1 MATSSVIEVLI
12 ETLHGT
18 AFELLVSPDD
28 TVLSIKSRISRL
40 EGIPVSHQHLI
51 WRDHELA
58 DMASLRECEIRDG
71 STIRLVLGLRGGP
84 INTRKASVDERPT
97 LYEVAKYLDAKGEE
111 VSLSIPKMRAM
122 RMVVMREGDKVHL
135 YTVVDRPTS
144 GLLRDHGHHPHE
156 PAAEEGFERH
166 QENLVTRQKVDDLQK
181 RMHMCRLRKDGKS
194 GDDEGKATTQ
204 PVALPPVQPPVL
216 PPVQPALP
224 PMQPYGLQGRR
235 WSNNAC
241 WNRAPS
247 VPRAA
252 AGVVLP
258 QMMMPVPPGYMQQQ
272 QPSGCQWRLPCQ
284 GTSGHGCHPQQQQ
297 PPPPARPEPFGGAI
311 PKERGPRLP
320 HSQDHC
326 RKCTALLE
334 RMYGLDRRGGVEG
347 WQCKQPSVL
356 LSFGQMDVPSSRG
369 GTSPRPEEGPLDP
382 RNFFKHVAQQVLPPV
397 GRPQQQQQQRRC
409 SCVPPNRPPEQNV
422 ATAPILEPLELD
434 WTAERPR
441 TAPTTRYVRLPS
453 LRRPPLRSPEKGKEG
468 PSAHDPGCP
477 LALLDSEEE
486 GAATGVAFRQDS
498 TAHKHGPPDAG
509 CWAPGWPLSS
519 AVLCVPPPPAAAGA
533 EGIRWAL
540 SDVRNRRTS
549 PPVLAP
555 SRMHM
560 GPLLQ
565 RVQDHLWRAEN
576 PMRHSTAAWGA
587 RLAADNQGDDPK
599 DQPPPPPQGGPP
611 TNGHPSANQ
620 ERTSSAES
628 RESNASDMSAATAAG
643 EGSNGQAA
651 AGGTLSV
658 DTRGSSELSSSSSGG
673 GGPPDDDS
681 NSTSE
686 SKTDDGA
693 SSADAQHP
701 SPGKAK
707 KKGKRCSWCNK
718 KTGLA
723 STYICRCGNIF
734 CAAHRYAE
742 AHACSHD
749 YKAEGRYI
757 LQRNNPVVKA
767 AKLPKI

>member
-135 YTVVDRPTS
+135 YTVVDRP
-144 GLLRDHGHHPHE
+144 GLLRDGHHHE
-156 PAAEEGFERH
+156 PAAEEAGSFERH

-181 RMHMCRLRKDGKS
+181 RMHMCRLRKDGKC
-194 GDDEGKATTQ
+194 GDDEGKATTEPM
-204 PVALPPVQPPVL
+204 PVPPPVQPT
-216 PPVQPALP
+216 LP
-224 PMQPYGLQGRR
+224 PMQSYGLQGRR

-258 QMMMPVPPGYMQQQ
+258 QVMMPVPPGCV

-284 GTSGHGCHPQQQQ
+284 GGHGCHPQQ
-297 PPPPARPEPFGGAI
+297 PPARPEAFGGAI

-356 LSFGQMDVPSSRG
+356 LSFGQMDMPSSRG

-382 RNFFKHVAQQVLPPV
+382 RNFFKVLPPV
-397 GRPQQQQQQRRC
+397 GRPQQQHARGRRC
-409 SCVPPNRPPEQNV
+409 SCMPPNRQPAEQDV

-468 PSAHDPGCP
+468 AHDPGCP
-477 LALLDSEEE
+477 LVDSEEE
-486 GAATGVAFRQDS
+486 EEGAPR
-498 TAHKHGPPDAG
+498 KHGPPG
-509 CWAPGWPLSS
+509 WPGWPLSSS
-519 AVLCVPPPPAAAGA
+519 AVLCVPPAAGA

-555 SRMHM
+555 SRMHV

-576 PMRHSTAAWGA
+576 PMRRNSWA

-599 DQPPPPPQGGPP
+599 DQPPPPQGGPP

-628 RESNASDMSAATAAG
+628 KESDASNMSTANNTTAG

-651 AGGTLSV
+651 GGVGGGHDTLSV

-673 GGPPDDDS
+673 GGPLDDDS

-723 STYICRCGNIF
+723 STYVCRCGNIF